1 MSAFA
6 QVWVVDFEFRHPDGE
21 RPAPLCMAAKNFR
34 TGEVKRLWLAGIH
47 HESPFQPDDLIVAFY
62 SSAEVGCFFELGWE
76 VPRGVLDLYVEFKNL
91 LGGRASYCGCS
102 LLGAAQYFGIKTST
116 TTESK
121 EENRALAQ
129 KEHLTEAEAVQLM
142 DYCEQDVH
150 GTFQLLEAILPKIKS
165 LPQALLRGRYMAC
178 VASVERTGIPIDA
191 TTFGLLQENWETIKD
206 SLITSVDKDFGL
218 FERGVFKTQNWADYC
233 SKEGIHWP
241 TLDTG
246 RLDMKDGTF
255 RMMADL
261 HPQIQPI
268 RELRAT
274 LSQLK
279 LNKLAVGRDHRN
291 RYLLSAFGSLTGR
304 NQPSNQKAIFGPATW
319 IRNLIKPSPGMAV
332 AYIDYEQQEFGI
344 AATLSSDEK
353 MMAAYISG
361 DPYLE
366 FAKQVGLVPKE
377 ATKKSHPN
385 ERELCKAT
393 SLAVLYGMGARALG
407 IKIGQTAAHGRLL
420 LQQHR
425 AAYTAF
431 WKWSDDIEARGMLG
445 IPIETVFGWRTFG
458 RTPVNPRTF
467 RNFPAQANG
476 AEILRVAMIALVESG
491 IGVCA
496 PVHDAVLIEGPLG
509 EIDQTVEVSRAIMET
524 ASRTVLSGF
533 TIRTD
538 CKIVRYPDRYSDPR
552 GKEVWVR
559 ICEILETLEKQNA
572 QNPGVQ
578 VPGN

>member
-1 MSAFA
+1 
-6 QVWVVDFEFRHPDGE
+6 
-21 RPAPLCMAAKNFR
+21 
-34 TGEVKRLWLAGIH
+34 
-47 HESPFQPDDLIVAFY
+47 
-62 SSAEVGCFFELGWE
+62 
-76 VPRGVLDLYVEFKNL
+76 
-91 LGGRASYCGCS
+91 
-102 LLGAAQYFGIKTST
+102 
-116 TTESK
+116 
-121 EENRALAQ
+121 
-129 KEHLTEAEAVQLM
+129 
-142 DYCEQDVH
+142 
-150 GTFQLLEAILPKIKS
+150 
-165 LPQALLRGRYMAC
+165 
-178 VASVERTGIPIDA
+178 
-191 TTFGLLQENWETIKD
+191 
-206 SLITSVDKDFGL
+206 
-218 FERGVFKTQNWADYC
+218 
-233 SKEGIHWP
+233 
-241 TLDTG
+241 
-246 RLDMKDGTF
+246 
-255 RMMADL
+255 
-261 HPQIQPI
+261 
-268 RELRAT
+268 
-274 LSQLK
+274 
-279 LNKLAVGRDHRN
+279 
-291 RYLLSAFGSLTGR
+291 
-304 NQPSNQKAIFGPATW
+304 
-319 IRNLIKPSPGMAV
+319 MAV

-425 AAYTAF
+425 AAYPAF

-467 RNFPAQANG
+467 RNFPAQAHG
-476 AEILRVAMIALVESG
+476 AESLRVAMIALVESG

-533 TIRTD
+533 TIRTE